1 MAKISFFTGQ
11 PIFNQLLSLI
21 PSSLVR
27 SAALTHHSDHYCKR
41 FKTMDHLITML
52 YAIYNRCTSLRE
64 VTTGLLAWDQR
75 IQHIRLKDFPRRSTI
90 SDANNRRQAV
100 VFESVYQELLERYQR
115 FLPDSR
121 SVRQAS
127 RLYLFDSTTISLFNQ
142 ILQTS
147 GRPSLSGKVKGG
159 IKVHTLMRSDQDVPC
174 LIRYSAATAND
185 SQFLRQV
192 QLAKGSIIVFDRG
205 YKDYQTFNRFTT
217 EGIHWITR
225 LRERTVVT
233 VVKKQEVEA
242 VHKKAGVLK
251 DEWVI
256 LGNYHHADTTKV
268 RARIVTFKD
277 PLSGKEF
284 QFVTNNLRFSPL
296 TIAQYYRKRWQ
307 IELLFKRIKQNYPLQ
322 YFLGD
327 SPNAI
332 QIQIWCVLIADLLL
346 KVIKSQFKCSW
357 SFSNLC
363 ALIRLHLMT
372 YIQLSEFIKSAEKAL
387 LKKIRDSNNDPSLP
401 SLFST

>member
-1 MAKISFFTGQ
+1 MTKVSFFTGQ
-11 PIFNQLLSLI
+11 PIFNQLLSLV
-21 PSSLVR
+21 PSFLVR
-27 SAALTHHSDHYCKR
+27 DAAVTHHGDHYCKR

-64 VTTGLLAWDQR
+64 VTTGILAWEQR
-75 IQHIRLKDFPRRSTI
+75 IHHIRLKHYPRRSTI
-90 SDANNRRQAV
+90 SDANTRRPAV
-100 VFESVYQELLERYQR
+100 VFESIYYGLVERYQHV
-115 FLPDSR
+115 LPDSR
-121 SVRQAS
+121 SAKQAS
-127 RLYLFDSTTISLFNQ
+127 RLYLFDSTTISLFHQ
-142 ILQTS
+142 ILETS

-159 IKVHTLMRSDQDVPC
+159 IKVHTLVRSDQDVPC

-192 QLAKGSIIVFDRG
+192 QLPKGSIIVFDRG
-205 YKDYQTFNRFTT
+205 YKDYQTFNRFTA

-233 VVKKQEVEA
+233 VVKQQVVEA
-242 VHKKAGVLK
+242 AHKKAGVLK

-256 LGNYHHADTTKV
+256 LGNHHHPDTTKV

-296 TIAQYYRKRWQ
+296 TIAQCYRKRWQ
-307 IELLFKRIKQNYPLQ
+307 IELLFKRIKQNYPLH

-327 SPNAI
+327 SANAI

-346 KVIKSQFKCSW
+346 KVMKSQFKCRW
-357 SFSNLC
+357 AFSTLC
-363 ALIRLHLMT
+363 ALVRLHLMT

-387 LKKIRDSNNDPSLP
+387 LKKIQGNNNYHSPP
-401 SLFST
+401 SLFAL